1 MNKKNKQKQ
10 EKTMKKVVKM
20 RLEKL
25 LLLFLKT
32 RKIQQKNTQPKI

>member
-1 MNKKNKQKQ
+1 
-10 EKTMKKVVKM
+10 MKKVVKM

-32 RKIQQKNTQPKI
+32 RKIQQKTHNLAFMMDSTINA